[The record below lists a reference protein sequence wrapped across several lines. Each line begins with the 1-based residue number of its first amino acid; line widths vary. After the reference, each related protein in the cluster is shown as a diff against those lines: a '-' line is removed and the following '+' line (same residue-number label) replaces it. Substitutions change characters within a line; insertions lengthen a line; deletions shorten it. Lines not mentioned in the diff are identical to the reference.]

1 MRSVHYKVSREPTD
15 QVQVAIEFEERL
27 MPSKHN
33 ELDRDPDQQS
43 VLSARISL
51 ADTPNV
57 AVDMAMLNDL
67 AAAQVAGEPDLIV
80 T

>member
-1 MRSVHYKVSREPTD
+1 
-15 QVQVAIEFEERL
+15 

-43 VLSARISL
+43 VLSARISF